1 MARNIAGNGSREAE
15 IQHRLSKALLTA
27 SRLKFFWKK
36 TNASLK
42 WKLLIYN
49 AIIIAQVTYGLDVM
63 HITETILRKLN
74 AFHFRGLRIILG
86 IEHSYYSR
94 VTNQE
99 VLRKANIVLNGGQDL
114 ELTWEQFILLGNAL
128 RVVPVGDIILGRQQK
143 ILSHVMRADRADPM
157 FEVSFT
163 EDMFI
168 KTLSSK
174 RVGRPRQ
181 HFIQETMN
189 RVYWNLYSREY
200 DEEELYDRSTL
211 LGDAFAYNF

>member
-1 MARNIAGNGSREAE
+1 MSCVAENVMRN
-15 IQHRLSKALLTA
+15 
-27 SRLKFFWKK
+27 
-36 TNASLK
+36 
-42 WKLLIYN
+42 
-49 AIIIAQVTYGLDVM
+49 
-63 HITETILRKLN
+63 RKC
-74 AFHFRGLRIILG
+74 
-86 IEHSYYSR
+86 
-94 VTNQE
+94 
-99 VLRKANIVLNGGQDL
+99 
-114 ELTWEQFILLGNAL
+114 
-128 RVVPVGDIILGRQQK
+128 
-143 ILSHVMRADRADPM
+143 LSHVMRADRADPM